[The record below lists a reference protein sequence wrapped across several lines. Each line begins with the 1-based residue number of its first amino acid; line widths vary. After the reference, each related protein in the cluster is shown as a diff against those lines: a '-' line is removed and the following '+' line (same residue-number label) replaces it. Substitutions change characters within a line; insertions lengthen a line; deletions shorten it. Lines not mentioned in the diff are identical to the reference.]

1 MPIDDLLPQLSA
13 PADEA
18 TTLMGSLVEWLLSH
32 GVRILVII
40 VVAALISTIGTW
52 LIKRFVNTMIDSST
66 KISTV
71 AGSVVKRDDRST
83 KLAQSRRAQRAK
95 TLSNVA
101 RNVFTMVVWAIA
113 LVMVLDQ
120 LGLNV
125 APVIASLGVL
135 GLAAGIGA
143 QNIIKDVVSGVLM
156 LFEDLV
162 AVGDVVDLEYASGT
176 VENINLR
183 TTQVRALD
191 GSLWTVRNGE
201 VIRVGNMSRGFSN
214 AVVVLDIDHAA
225 DYTKVTE
232 ILDEVG
238 AEFGEDE
245 QWKELLLGPV
255 TVSGMLE
262 VDGASYQRRVVV
274 RVEPGQQWTVEME
287 LRRRIRLAFREA
299 DIDFALPRF
308 GAATTAS

>member
-1 MPIDDLLPQLSA
+1 MPLNDLLPQLSA
-13 PADEA
+13 PSEDAK
-18 TTLMGSLVEWLLSH
+18 TLMDQFLEWLATS
-32 GVRILVII
+32 GVRILVIL
-40 VVAALISTIGTW
+40 VVAFIATAVGSW
-52 LIKRFVNTMIDSST
+52 LINRFVRTMIDSSS
-66 KISTV
+66 KISNV
-71 AGSVVKRDDRST
+71 AGAVVKRDHRT
-83 KLAQSRRAQRAK
+83 AKAAQARREQRAK

-101 RNVFTMVVWAIA
+101 RNVLRMVIWAVAI
-113 LVMVLDQ
+113 VMILDQ
-120 LGLNV
+120 LGLNI

-162 AVGDVVDLEYASGT
+162 AVGDVVDIEYASGT

-214 AVVVLDIDHAA
+214 AVVVLDIEPEA
-225 DYTKVTE
+225 DDSKVTE
-232 ILDEVG
+232 VLERVG
-238 AEFGEDE
+238 REIGEDDD
-245 QWKELLLGPV
+245 WKELLLGDV
-255 TVSGMLE
+255 TVSGMLG
-262 VDGASYQRRVVV
+262 VDGAHYQRRVMA
-274 RVEPGQQWTVEME
+274 RVLPGEQWTVEME

-308 GAATTAS
+308 SDSASA

>member
-1 MPIDDLLPQLSA
+1 MPLNDLVPTLAA
-13 PADEA
+13 PADDA
-18 TTLMGSLVEWLLSH
+18 KSLMDAFVGWLTTH
-32 GVRILVII
+32 GVRIVVILLV
-40 VVAALISTIGTW
+40 ATIATAVGSW
-52 LIKRFVNTMIDSST
+52 LINRFVRTMIDSST
-66 KISTV
+66 KISTF
-71 AGSVVKRDDRST
+71 AGAVVKRDQRSA
-83 KLAQSRRAQRAK
+83 KAAQARREQRAR

-101 RNVFTMVVWAIA
+101 RNLLRMVVWAVAI
-113 LVMVLDQ
+113 VMILDQ
-120 LGLNV
+120 LGLNI

-162 AVGDVVDLEYASGT
+162 AVGDVVDIEYASGT

-214 AVVVLDIDHAA
+214 AVVVLDIEPSA
-225 DYTKVTE
+225 DDAKVTE
-232 ILDEVG
+232 VLDSVG
-238 AEFGEDE
+238 REISEDE
-245 QWKELLLGPV
+245 DWKELLLGAV
-255 TVSGMLE
+255 SVSGMLG
-262 VDGASYQRRVVV
+262 VDAAHYQRRVVA
-274 RVEPGQQWTVEME
+274 RVQPGEQWTVEME

-308 GAATTAS
+308 SETS